1 MHLEFLDYAF
11 KVLARKVRSP
21 QTSAKANSNMLETR
35 IKYQTLSWRINLLH
49 KSNRNLYTSHCVS
62 VFHLYWL
69 TLCHNKHAIKCGN
82 ILFWIIYKLL

>member
-1 MHLEFLDYAF
+1 MDRKRKPIHEINKKEFFKCLMHLEFLDYAF

-62 VFHLYWL
+62 VFHL
-69 TLCHNKHAIKCGN
+69 
-82 ILFWIIYKLL
+82 